1 MVCKSTL
8 IELNKGFLLIVM
20 ANALKKFLQFDVF
33 AGGLVH
39 MISVVGLLLPP
50 KKHVQAD
57 GGKGVGSIQKK
68 APITMCMYF
77 ICGLTLAKLT
87 FIRCE
92 TTLCV

>member
-1 MVCKSTL
+1 M
-8 IELNKGFLLIVM
+8 
-20 ANALKKFLQFDVF
+20 QFDVF

-68 APITMCMYF
+68 SPDYHVYVLHMWIDPCEAHFYMLRNDLVCLEDPP
-77 ICGLTLAKLT
+77 LKLRSELANC
-87 FIRCE
+87 RN
-92 TTLCV
+92 